1 MSESQLPWVVE
12 LKAAPIPQ
20 PIRAQFEKRL
30 VIGRADKVTN
40 VKPDI
45 DLTPFN
51 ADLYGI
57 SRQHAALIAKSSQ
70 LLVVDLN
77 SGNGTYLNGTR
88 LTPHGPIPLHGEDRL
103 QLGKLQF
110 EVRVLIAPSH
120 PVGFSSDISLQ
131 MNSTVV
137 QGSGQTVLLVQS
149 DEEVSGVIE
158 TALGQCGYKVVT
170 ARGVVAAMRL
180 VTQKRPSAVILDW
193 TLPDMPGIELCRYI
207 RRDTHHNT
215 TPMIVV
221 AKQKNPSLVQEAL
234 DAGANIVL
242 AEPLSIKELQHIV
255 TMLIGQPAHGSSSFA
270 TKHLVGTAPLQAIQP
285 QTRRNSIVIF
295 VAGSKEPLVM
305 TVNQPITF
313 GRSISQSLL
322 THVDLTRNNAVDN
335 GVSRLHARLH
345 YEGGEFFIEDL
356 NSVNGSYL
364 NGDPLQPATKIRV
377 KNADELRLGRLRMY
391 LYFLGDADRPEKPEK
406 ADQPEKSD
414 TPDKSE

>member
-12 LKAAPIPQ
+12 LKAATIPQ

-30 VIGRADKVTN
+30 VIGRTDKVTN

-45 DLTPFN
+45 DLTPYN

-57 SRQHAALIAKSSQ
+57 SRQHAALIAKSAQ

-88 LTPHGPIPLHGEDRL
+88 LTPHGPIPLRGEDRL

-110 EVRVLIAPSH
+110 EVRVLVAPSH
-120 PVGFSSDISLQ
+120 PVGFSNDISMQ

-137 QGSGQTVLLVQS
+137 PGSGQTVLLVQS
-149 DEEVSGVIE
+149 DEEVSSVLE
-158 TALGQCGYKVVT
+158 TALEQCGYRVVT

-193 TLPDMPGIELCRYI
+193 TLPDMPGIELCRYV
-207 RRDTHHNT
+207 RRDTHHNM

-221 AKQKNPSLVQEAL
+221 TKEKTPTMVQEAL

-255 TMLIGQPAHGSSSFA
+255 TMMIGQPSHGASSFA

-285 QTRRNSIVIF
+285 QTRKNSIVVFI
-295 VAGSKEPLVM
+295 AGSKEPMVL

-345 YEGGEFFIEDL
+345 FENGVFYVEDL
-356 NSVNGSYL
+356 NSVNGTYI
-364 NGDPLQPATKIRV
+364 NGDPLPPATKTPI

-391 LYFLGDADRPEKPEK
+391 LYFLDDAEK
-406 ADQPEKSD
+406 
-414 TPDKSE
+414 PDKSE